1 MIDHLAGQ
9 RPHLLT
15 NSLNLTHLLSLPA
28 SLQVA
33 QFTAVVLSSENSN
46 LRFNLLR
53 ILRIVHLPFIRNL

>member
-1 MIDHLAGQ
+1 MIDHLAVQ

-33 QFTAVVLSSENSN
+33 QFTAVVLSSEK
-46 LRFNLLR
+46 
-53 ILRIVHLPFIRNL
+53 

>member
-9 RPHLLT
+9 RPHLLA

-33 QFTAVVLSSENSN
+33 QFTAVVLSSEK
-46 LRFNLLR
+46 
-53 ILRIVHLPFIRNL
+53 